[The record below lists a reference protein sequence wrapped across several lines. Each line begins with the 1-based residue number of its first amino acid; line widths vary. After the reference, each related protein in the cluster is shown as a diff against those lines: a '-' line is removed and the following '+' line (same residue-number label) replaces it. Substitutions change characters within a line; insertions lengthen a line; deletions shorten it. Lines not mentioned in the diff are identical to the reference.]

1 MSDDKPSDNDNF
13 NEDFGEDFN
22 FGEEQFDDAPSQQSK
37 PNNRG
42 STKKVLFLFVA
53 VAMAIIIGVGYRFYS
68 APTKQTVAVN
78 QVATTPPPPA
88 APEPITPPPS
98 KPTKMAKEMSVK
110 PQAKPTASSAIQVPS
125 PTEEIIVEEELAE
138 AFTNTD
144 IHPMAQQPTSM
155 TSTPPPPPSTLMNET
170 TSLDVTIPTTS
181 PLRLTGPSSDPLMD
195 VKTQEDIS
203 KLTHTDEIHDQQ
215 ILQVSEA
222 LLKLNSQIDYLF
234 NKIKNL
240 DTYSHDVS
248 DSLNQLNDAVVNI
261 DQQLVTLTNATSSLS
276 KDMGD
281 VKKEVTHVKKV
292 LKDDGLYESPDIL
305 SQSTSEVEE
314 GRVIMEEPEYKV
326 HAIIPGRAWLKS
338 SKGQI
343 VTVAEGDALG
353 NYGKV
358 LVIDAGNGIVLTS
371 SGIAFR

>member
-37 PNNRG
+37 STNRD

-53 VAMAIIIGVGYRFYS
+53 VALAIIVGVGYRFYS
-68 APTKQTVAVN
+68 APSKLTMAVN
-78 QVATTPPPPA
+78 QLTSTPTPSPTTP
-88 APEPITPPPS
+88 EPKTLPPS
-98 KPTKMAKEMSVK
+98 KPTKIAKEMSVK
-110 PQAKPTASSAIQVPS
+110 PQAKPTASSSVSSPS
-125 PTEEIIVEEELAE
+125 PPEEIIIEDELAE

-144 IHPMAQQPTSM
+144 IHPVAQQPSA
-155 TSTPPPPPSTLMNET
+155 SASAPPPSTLMDQT
-170 TSLDVTIPTTS
+170 TSLDLTIPTTS
-181 PLRLTGPSSDPLMD
+181 PLRLTGPSSESLLD

-203 KLTHTDEIHDQQ
+203 KLSHTDEIHDQQ
-215 ILQVSEA
+215 IMQVSEA

-292 LKDDGLYESPDIL
+292 LKEDGLYESPDML
-305 SQSTSEVEE
+305 SHSPSEVEA